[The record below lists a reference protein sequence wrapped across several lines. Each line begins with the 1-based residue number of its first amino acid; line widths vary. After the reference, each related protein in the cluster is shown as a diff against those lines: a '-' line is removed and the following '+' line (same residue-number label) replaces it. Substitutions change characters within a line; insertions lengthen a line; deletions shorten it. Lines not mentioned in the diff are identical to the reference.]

1 MVAQQKKSGWFFNK
15 NIIDE
20 INSVPEEKVENEGQ
34 APVTAQTQAQSPVV
48 PAQPQAK
55 PAPALKMVSDN
66 TVPESP
72 EKQAEEIKELKR
84 LIFEKE
90 QVLQK
95 YKKEM
100 TAQTQQLTKEN
111 ENYRQSVLRMGEE
124 KAQNRRQIQDLEAEV
139 QRARQEVQ
147 RLKETQELDNLK
159 QQLEQVQAEN
169 ERLKDSVAHL
179 ATVEQELE
187 EIHEEHQALVA
198 QQKDE
203 EIQRLE
209 KIHQLEAQINELIAE
224 INEKDE
230 QYSQL
235 DKVIVEKDQAMDQ
248 MVEEQAAKE
257 VQEKEIMDLR
267 EKVAELRSENDQLK
281 HDAISTQQ
289 EIGEVLIS
297 ARKQA
302 NRMVEKSKMEAYRII
317 DEAKKELAT
326 INDQAK
332 EISEEVNE
340 SRQSVLSMYEELQTR
355 VDILAQGKMQED
367 VTRVT
372 E

>member
-1 MVAQQKKSGWFFNK
+1 MVAQQKKSGWVFNK

-20 INSVPEEKVENEGQ
+20 INSVPEEKVEKDVQVQEQ
-34 APVTAQTQAQSPVV
+34 PQTQTQT
-48 PAQPQAK
+48 K
-55 PAPALKMVSDN
+55 PAPTLKMVSDN
-66 TVPESP
+66 TVSDSP

-95 YKKEM
+95 YKKDM
-100 TAQTQQLTKEN
+100 TVQNQQLTKEN

-147 RLKETQELDNLK
+147 RLKENQELDNLNK
-159 QQLEQVQAEN
+159 QLEQLQTDN
-169 ERLKDSVAHL
+169 QTLRDSVAHL

-203 EIQRLE
+203 EVQRLE
-209 KIHQLEAQINELIAE
+209 KINQLEGQIEELLTE

-235 DKVIVEKDQAMDQ
+235 DQVIIEKDQAIDQ
-248 MVEEQAAKE
+248 MSKEQE
-257 VQEKEIMDLR
+257 TTELQEKEL
-267 EKVAELRSENDQLK
+267 
-281 HDAISTQQ
+281 
-289 EIGEVLIS
+289 
-297 ARKQA
+297 
-302 NRMVEKSKMEAYRII
+302 
-317 DEAKKELAT
+317 
-326 INDQAK
+326 
-332 EISEEVNE
+332 
-340 SRQSVLSMYEELQTR
+340 
-355 VDILAQGKMQED
+355 
-367 VTRVT
+367 T
-372 E
+372 ECYI

>member
-20 INSVPEEKVENEGQ
+20 INSVPEEKVENE
-34 APVTAQTQAQSPVV
+34 TMTS
-48 PAQPQAK
+48 AQPQAPTAASVQSQPK

-66 TVPESP
+66 TIPDSA

-139 QRARQEVQ
+139 QRVRQEVQ

-159 QQLEQVQAEN
+159 QQLEQVQQEN
-169 ERLKDSVAHL
+169 KKLRDSVAHL
-179 ATVEQELE
+179 ETVERELE

-209 KIHQLEAQINELIAE
+209 KIHQLEGQINDLIAE

-235 DKVIVEKDQAMDQ
+235 DKVIVEKDQVMDR
-248 MVEEQAAKE
+248 MIEEQAAKE
-257 VQEKEIMDLR
+257 VQEKETAELR
-267 EKVAELRSENDQLK
+267 EKVAALKAENEQLK
-281 HDAISTQQ
+281 QEAISTQQ

-302 NRMVEKSKMEAYRII
+302 NRMVEKSKMDAHRII
-317 DEAKKELAT
+317 QEAKRELAL
-326 INDQAK
+326 INEQAK
-332 EISEEVNE
+332 EISDEVIE
-340 SRQSVLSMYEELQTR
+340 SRQSVMSLYEEMQTR
-355 VDILAQGKMQED
+355 VDILAQGKMQETVINSED
-367 VTRVT
+367 
-372 E
+372 

>member
-20 INSVPEEKVENEGQ
+20 INSVPEERVENEEQ
-34 APVTAQTQAQSPVV
+34 TPPAAQAQT
-48 PAQPQAK
+48 QAK

-66 TVPESP
+66 TIPETP

-100 TAQTQQLTKEN
+100 SAQTQQLTKEN
-111 ENYRQSVLRMGEE
+111 DNYRQSVLRMGEE

-147 RLKETQELDNLK
+147 RLKETQELDQLR
-159 QQLEQVQAEN
+159 QQLEQALAEN
-169 ERLKDSVAHL
+169 EKLKDSVAHL

-209 KIHQLEAQINELIAE
+209 KIHQLEGQIDELIAE

-230 QYSQL
+230 EYSQL

-248 MVEEQAAKE
+248 MAEEQEAKE
-257 VQEKEIMDLR
+257 LQEKELLDLR
-267 EKVAELRSENDQLK
+267 EKVAELRAENEQLK
-281 HDAISTQQ
+281 KEAVSAQQ

-317 DEAKKELAT
+317 EEAKKELAM
-326 INDQAK
+326 INEQAK

-340 SRQSVLSMYEELQTR
+340 SRQSVASMYEELQTR
-355 VDILAQGKMQED
+355 VNILAQGKMQED
-367 VTRVT
+367 VTKILD
-372 E
+372 

>member
-20 INSVPEEKVENEGQ
+20 INSVPEEKVENEAQ
-34 APVTAQTQAQSPVV
+34 VSAPKQPTTPAPAPTQAQ
-48 PAQPQAK
+48 QK

-66 TVPESP
+66 TVIESP

-90 QVLQK
+90 QILQK

-100 TAQTQQLTKEN
+100 SAQTQQLTKEN

-159 QQLEQVQAEN
+159 QQLEQVQKEN
-169 ERLKDSVAHL
+169 EKLKDSVTHL

-187 EIHEEHQALVA
+187 EIHAEHQALVA

-209 KIHQLEAQINELIAE
+209 KIHQLEGQINELIVE
-224 INEKDE
+224 INDKDE

-235 DKVIVEKDQAMDQ
+235 DKVIVEKDQAMDR
-248 MVEEQAAKE
+248 MIEEQAAKE
-257 VQEKEIMDLR
+257 VQAKETAELR
-267 EKVAELRSENDQLK
+267 EKVATLRAENEQLK
-281 HDAISTQQ
+281 LEVTSTQQ

-302 NRMVEKSKMEAYRII
+302 NRMVEKSKMDAHRII
-317 DEAKKELAT
+317 EEAKRELAL
-326 INDQAK
+326 INEQAK
-332 EISEEVNE
+332 EISDEVIE
-340 SRQSVLSMYEELQTR
+340 SRQSVLSLYEEMQTR
-355 VDILAQGKMQED
+355 VDILAQGKMQENVINSED
-367 VTRVT
+367 
-372 E
+372 

>member
-20 INSVPEEKVENEGQ
+20 INSVPEEKVENEAPAPTQNQ
-34 APVTAQTQAQSPVV
+34 ATPPAPAQAQPKS
-48 PAQPQAK
+48 
-55 PAPALKMVSDN
+55 APALKMVSDN

-100 TAQTQQLTKEN
+100 SAQTQQLTKEN

-159 QQLEQVQAEN
+159 QQLEQVQEEN
-169 ERLKDSVAHL
+169 KKLKDSVEHL

-187 EIHEEHQALVA
+187 EIHEEHHALVA

-209 KIHQLEAQINELIAE
+209 KIHQLEGQINDLISE

-235 DKVIVEKDQAMDQ
+235 DKVIVEKDQVMDR
-248 MVEEQAAKE
+248 MIEEQAAKE
-257 VQEKEIMDLR
+257 VQAKETAELR
-267 EKVAELRSENDQLK
+267 EKVAALKAENEQLK
-281 HDAISTQQ
+281 QEAVSTQQ
-289 EIGEVLIS
+289 EIGEVLVS

-302 NRMVEKSKMEAYRII
+302 NRMVEKSKMDAHRII
-317 DEAKKELAT
+317 EEAKRELAL
-326 INDQAK
+326 INEQAK
-332 EISEEVNE
+332 EISDEVVE
-340 SRQSVLSMYEELQTR
+340 SRQSVLSLYEEMQTR
-355 VDILAQGKMQED
+355 VDILAQGKMQEN
-367 VTRVT
+367 VI
-372 E
+372 ESKE